1 MNGTR
6 SLRRRLLELLRRLGA
21 AAVASR
27 RGRRNAWLRRLA
39 ANERAQN

>member
-1 MNGTR
+1 MNSTR
-6 SLRRRLLELLRRLGA
+6 SLRQRLLALLRRLGA
-21 AAVASR
+21 AAAVSR